1 MIIKVCGMREADNIR
16 AVEQTGADWIGFIFY
31 NRSPR
36 FVSSLPAYLPSLQ
49 KRAGVF
55 VNASVE
61 EIIGTARLFKLDIV
75 QLHGDE
81 TPEVCRAIKAEGL
94 TTVRAV
100 SVGNEN
106 DVAAAAR
113 FEAADYLLFDTQTAT
128 RGGSGKRFDW
138 QLLEAYDGKTP
149 FLLSGGINETALGDI
164 TAFKH
169 KYFAGIDLNSGFEI
183 SPALKNATAL
193 SRFIKAV
200 RHAEQTRR
208 AAETTSSH

>member
-16 AVEQTGADWIGFIFY
+16 AVEQTGADWIGFVFY

-55 VNASVE
+55 VNASVK

-75 QLHGDE
+75 QFHGDE
-81 TPEVCRAIKAEGL
+81 TPAVCRAIKAEGL

-100 SVGNEN
+100 SVGSEN

-149 FLLSGGINETALGDI
+149 FLLSGGINENALDDI
-164 TAFKH
+164 TAFRH
-169 KYFAGIDLNSGFEI
+169 KRFAGIDLNSGFEI

-200 RHAEQTRR
+200 RHAEQTRH
-208 AAETTSSH
+208 AVETASSH